1 MDDFA
6 MSDTDTAA
14 PSNAQA
20 TPHLTLL
27 EEAHRKRL
35 HEAALE
41 ILETAGVRIARPEA
55 RALLEGAGAH
65 PVEDDLLTIPR
76 SIIEDALD
84 SAPSRFT
91 IYDRAGAPS
100 MHMGEGKTYLSVGA
114 TNLTYLDPANH
125 DHRDFTLEDI
135 ASAARLGDG
144 LKNNDF
150 VTTPGV
156 VRQSA
161 DLPIELV
168 NHHEFIAM
176 VTNTTKPLMVL
187 IADGPTLGD
196 IFEMAE
202 AVVGGAEAL
211 SERPFVVPYLNP
223 VSPLMF
229 NVETIDKLLMCA
241 DRGIPVVC
249 AGAPAVGGS
258 SPVTIASAIAL
269 AAAESLCG
277 LALSQLRRPG
287 TPYITGSVPL
297 VMDMRTG
304 NVAGSGPEMLLMMI
318 ATSELAQYWGIP
330 SAAVSGGSDSKAPD
344 EQAAFEPAFYMQGA
358 TLGGADLVFD
368 AGSIEC
374 GLTFSPEIAV
384 VADEVMGMYRRY
396 QQGISLDDESLALDV
411 IREVGPAGFFLG
423 EKHTRAHFREMWEPS
438 LMSWEDRSTWEA
450 SGSKT
455 MGQRARERAVQLIT
469 EHEVEPL
476 PEAVVEAMTTVIE
489 TRRQTPDVEED

>member
-1 MDDFA
+1 M
-6 MSDTDTAA
+6 TDTV
-14 PSNAQA
+14 SMTGDDLA
-20 TPHLTLL
+20 TPRLTLL
-27 EEAHRKRL
+27 NEAQRKRL

-41 ILETAGVRIARPEA
+41 ILETAGVRIATPEA
-55 RALLEGAGAH
+55 RALLEGAGAEA
-65 PVEDDLLTIPR
+65 VEEDLLRIPR

-84 SAPSRFT
+84 KAPSQFT
-91 IYDRAGAPS
+91 IYDRSGAPS
-100 MHMGEGKTYLSVGA
+100 MYMGEGKTYLSVGV
-114 TNLTYLDPANH
+114 TNLTYLDPADH
-125 DHRDFTLEDI
+125 DRRDFTFDDI

-144 LKNNDF
+144 LKNIDF

-156 VRQSA
+156 VRQSK
-161 DLPIELV
+161 DMRVELV

-187 IADGPTLGD
+187 IADGPTLAD
-196 IFEMAE
+196 VFEMAS
-202 AVVGGAEAL
+202 VVAGSDEAL
-211 SERPFVVPYLNP
+211 SEKPFVVPYLNP

-229 NVETIDKLLMCA
+229 NEETLDKLLMCA

-249 AGAPAVGGS
+249 QGAPQVGGS
-258 SPVTIASAIAL
+258 SPVTIASTIVV

-287 TPYITGSVPL
+287 APYITGTVPF

-304 NVAGSGPEMLLMMI
+304 NVASSGPEMLLMMI
-318 ATSELAQYWGIP
+318 GMSELAQYWGIP
-330 SAAVSGGSDSKAPD
+330 SLGVAGGGDSKAPD
-344 EQAAFEPAFYMQGA
+344 EQAAFEPAFYMQGV

-374 GLTFSPEIAV
+374 GLMFSPEIAV
-384 VADEVMGMYRRY
+384 VSDEVMGMYRRY
-396 QQGISLDDESLALDV
+396 QQGMALDDESLALDV

-423 EKHTRAHFREMWEPS
+423 EKHTLAHFRDMWEPS
-438 LMSWEDRSTWEA
+438 LMSWEDRTTWEA
-450 SGSKT
+450 SGAKT

-476 PEAVVEAMTTVIE
+476 PEEVLAKMRTVID
-489 TRRQTPDVEED
+489 RREEALPPEE